1 MEPKISEIAQR
12 IRELRSILNLSVEEA
27 AAAVGISAEEY
38 KNYESGESDFPFT
51 FLYKCAERFG
61 VDMVE
66 LLTGENPRL
75 TGYTVVRGGQGLPI
89 KRREGFEYSLLAHSF
104 KNKTAEPFLVRAPYR
119 QSEQSKPV
127 EMNVHEGQE
136 FDYVLEGCMR
146 FVFEGHEEL
155 LMPGD
160 SVYFD
165 SGREHGMIATG
176 GKDCL
181 FLAIVMKNDGDTAA
195 KN

>member
-1 MEPKISEIAQR
+1 MEPKINEIAQR
-12 IRELRSILNLSVEEA
+12 IKELRSILNLSVEETA
-27 AAAVGISAEEY
+27 EAVGITAEEY
-38 KNYESGESDFPFT
+38 EKYESGKSDFPFT
-51 FLYKCAERFG
+51 FLYKCAEKFG

-75 TGYTVVRGGQGLPI
+75 SGYTIVRGGRGLPI
-89 KRREGFEYSLLAHSF
+89 KRREGFEYSLLAHTF

-119 QSEQSKPV
+119 ESEQSKPV
-127 EMNVHEGQE
+127 EMNVHAGQE
-136 FDYVLEGCMR
+136 FDYVLEGSMR

-155 LMPGD
+155 LMAGD

-176 GKDCL
+176 GKDCI
-181 FLAIVMKNDGDTAA
+181 FLAIVMKNDDDSLA